1 MESFRIIPAIDLIDG
16 QCVRLLRGDYQQKTV
31 YQRDP
36 VELAK
41 AFLDAGLDW
50 LHVVD
55 LDGARTGQ
63 PENLETV
70 EAIAKTGIKIELGG
84 GLRGKEHFIRALD
97 SGVEALI
104 LGSLL
109 VNATDAELEDWSA
122 SFPQKFIAGIDAKE
136 GKVAIHGWN
145 TTTTVAAVELVKKA
159 ERQGFLRVIYT
170 DIARDGTLAGPNW
183 EELERIAR
191 QSALP
196 VVASGG
202 ISGMDDIRKVR
213 EYASLGVTGVIVGK
227 AFYEGKI
234 TIEDLK
240 QC

>member
-1 MESFRIIPAIDLIDG
+1 MKPFKIIPAIDLIEG
-16 QCVRLLRGDYQQKTV
+16 RCVRLLRGDYKQKTV
-31 YQRDP
+31 YRQDP

-55 LDGARTGQ
+55 LDGARTGR
-63 PENLETV
+63 PENLASV
-70 EAIAKTGIKIELGG
+70 EAIAKTGIKVELGG
-84 GLRGKEHFIRALD
+84 GLRERAHFTRALD

-122 SFPQKFIAGIDAKE
+122 SLPRKLIAGIDAK
-136 GKVAIHGWN
+136 GGRVAIHGWN
-145 TTTTVAAVELVKKA
+145 TTTVVKAVDLVKKA
-159 ERQGFLRVIYT
+159 ERHGFLRVIYT

-183 EELERIAR
+183 EELESVAR

-202 ISGMDDIRKVR
+202 ISGIADIRR
-213 EYASLGVTGVIVGK
+213 IQEYIPYGVVGVIVGK